1 MMKLWKIFISRL
13 RNLLNLLQISINQWK
28 TRSGH
33 TTNKIQG
40 DIHGIFQFMKYSFIR
55 KQKIEFSC
63 WKKEKNQTW
72 YYIYIFLQHKYIVCS
87 VISNILTF
95 PARKCTRKQKQ
106 QVRTWLVIVIFYN
119 GCAAQSYNQRFSLE
133 GGEGNSGQK
142 LTKHQTTLYLHFDS
156 IIIRE

>member
-63 WKKEKNQTW
+63 WKKEKNQSW
-72 YYIYIFLQHKYIVCS
+72 YYI
-87 VISNILTF
+87 
-95 PARKCTRKQKQ
+95 
-106 QVRTWLVIVIFYN
+106 
-119 GCAAQSYNQRFSLE
+119 FSLNINISFALLSQIFWLSLLE
-133 GGEGNSGQK
+133 NVLGSKNSRSE
-142 LTKHQTTLYLHFDS
+142 HDWWSLYFIMDVQRNL
-156 IIIRE
+156 IIRDLVWREGRGIQERNLQNTKQHYIYILIAL